1 MKNKKTGL
9 RIVAV
14 LALVLGIWGATQFVA
29 WKTHFAPGL
38 GWNVKGIYPPWF
50 IFSWAAEGYGQA
62 PRLFAGAASFGSTI
76 AAVVL
81 AVGLIWQN
89 ILANTSRA
97 AKTLHG
103 SARWAKKSDI
113 EEAQLFRNTGVFVGG
128 WIDPKGG
135 FFYRLFHKRRFH
147 YLRYKG
153 NLHVLALAPTR
164 SGKGVCLVVPTLVTW
179 MAPSFRT

>member
-38 GWNVKGIYPPWF
+38 GWNVQGIYPPWF

-113 EEAQLFRNTGVFVGG
+113 EEAQLF
-128 WIDPKGG
+128 IE
-135 FFYRLFHKRRFH
+135 L
-147 YLRYKG
+147 
-153 NLHVLALAPTR
+153 
-164 SGKGVCLVVPTLVTW
+164 
-179 MAPSFRT
+179 

>member
-1 MKNKKTGL
+1 M
-9 RIVAV
+9 
-14 LALVLGIWGATQFVA
+14 GATQFVA

-38 GWNVKGIYPPWF
+38 GWNVQGIYPPWF

-113 EEAQLFRNTGVFVGG
+113 EEAQLFRDTGV
-128 WIDPKGG
+128 
-135 FFYRLFHKRRFH
+135 
-147 YLRYKG
+147 
-153 NLHVLALAPTR
+153 
-164 SGKGVCLVVPTLVTW
+164 S
-179 MAPSFRT
+179 